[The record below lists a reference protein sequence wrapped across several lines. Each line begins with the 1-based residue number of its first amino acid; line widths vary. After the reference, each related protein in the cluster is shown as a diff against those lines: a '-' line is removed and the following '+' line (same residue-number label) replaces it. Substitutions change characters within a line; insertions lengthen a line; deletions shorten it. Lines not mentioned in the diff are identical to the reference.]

1 MQEPIIA
8 VERLRKVYR
17 VPVREKGLLPSV
29 KALIQPVYNNVTAVD
44 NINFQI
50 DRGEIVGFIGPN
62 GAGKTTTLKMLS
74 GLLYPTEGNTRVA
87 GYIPYERQRDY
98 LKTISMVMG
107 NKSQLIPSITVMDSF
122 YITKEIYQISS
133 EDFKARLEE
142 LSDLLEIEDLLN
154 KLPRNL
160 SLGERAKCE
169 FAAALLYRPDIL
181 FLDEPT
187 LGMDVSIQIRL
198 RKFIKDYNKKYGTTI
213 ILTSHYM
220 EDITSLCS
228 RTIFINKGKLMYDGS
243 LEELSRKLSP
253 YKLIKATFK
262 EELQEVSALL
272 PKDSTLTE
280 KNGLTYIFRV
290 NKEEISETA
299 GVLLRSNL
307 IIDLTIENPSIEA
320 VIDKAYQEGV

>member
-17 VPVREKGLLPSV
+17 VPVREKGLLPSM

-272 PKDSTLTE
+272 PKDSTITE
-280 KNGLTYIFRV
+280 RNGLTYIFRV

>member
-50 DRGEIVGFIGPN
+50 NRGEIVGFIGPN

-262 EELQEVSALL
+262 EELQVVSALL

>member
-29 KALIQPVYNNVTAVD
+29 KALIHPVYNNVTAVD

-50 DRGEIVGFIGPN
+50 NRGEIVGFIGPN

-220 EDITSLCS
+220 EDITSLCN